1 MKKIKMLAV
10 LLVTVIGL
18 TMIPDANV
26 VTAEAAKSLSYSVK
40 YIKDGDNGK
49 WLFQADTNY
58 YNEDAIG
65 AELHSL
71 LYHLNEGDTVV
82 VYNDVGDAPLLD
94 LGSIHLGN
102 LTIVGQEF
110 SMVKF
115 GSVDDFHANPG
126 SSSSVT
132 GAITNAHVY
141 NDALCN
147 FNNDVKVLNVYFEEV
162 NDDNSPTIGCGQK
175 VEQLN
180 YRSLKAPTQ
189 ISESL
194 YNFET
199 GSFYMLNGALL
210 TDESKY
216 SHEPVATSTTSSK
229 TSSTTGS
236 TSSNSRNEYD
246 AVPKTGQNN
255 AYLWLLGAAAACFIG
270 SGLLHKFSR

>member
-18 TMIPDANV
+18 TMIPEANV
-26 VTAEAAKSLSYSVK
+26 MTAEAAKPLTYSVK
-40 YIKDGDNGK
+40 YIKDGDNGE

-58 YNEDAIG
+58 YNEDAVG
-65 AELHSL
+65 AELNAL

-94 LGSIHLGN
+94 LGSIHLSN
-102 LTIVGQEF
+102 LTIVGHQF

-126 SSSSVT
+126 SSSSIT

-141 NDALCN
+141 SDAFCN
-147 FNNDVKVLNVYFEEV
+147 LNNDIKILNVYSDES
-162 NDDNSPTIGCGQK
+162 NAPTIGCVQK

-180 YRSLKAPTQ
+180 YRSIKEPNQ
-189 ISESL
+189 ILDSL
-194 YNFET
+194 YNFEA
-199 GSFYMLNGALL
+199 GSFYMLNGVLL
-210 TDESKY
+210 TEEDKFSR
-216 SHEPVATSTTSSK
+216 EPVATSTTSSK

-255 AYLWLLGAAAACFIG
+255 AYLWLLGAAAACFIS
-270 SGLLHKFSR
+270 SGLLRKFSR